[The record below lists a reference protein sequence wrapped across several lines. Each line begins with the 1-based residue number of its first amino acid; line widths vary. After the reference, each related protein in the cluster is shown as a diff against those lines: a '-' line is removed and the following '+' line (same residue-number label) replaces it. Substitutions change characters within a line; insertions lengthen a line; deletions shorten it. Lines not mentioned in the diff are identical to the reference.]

1 MKVIIIT
8 RNDLS
13 LGFDLN
19 EVSELKRMSR
29 GVRAIKL
36 DKDDCVDFS
45 TVVENDADTF
55 IYNEKELSAKV
66 RTKTCPKRA

>member
-1 MKVIIIT
+1 
-8 RNDLS
+8 NSLS

-19 EVSELKRMSR
+19 EISELKRMSR

-45 TVVENDADTF
+45 TVVENSADTF
-55 IYNEKELSAKV
+55 TYNEKELSAKKV
-66 RTKTCPKRA
+66 RKRKRAQKGHKANLSL